1 MHLYGLCKICCKK
14 ILFISKICQLLIYS
28 LKRLTDS
35 SVNNIIATKFDEII
49 LFDHLTAIF
58 CYENNLKFTYLR
70 KKKTFRSLNA
80 LSKQASEVSLGI
92 DKKIRRKFKNSYNF
106 YYIIKE
112 VTFNSCKCYAE
123 FKVRK
128 VKKKLI
134 FPL

>member
-1 MHLYGLCKICCKK
+1 MKK
-14 ILFISKICQLLIYS
+14 ILILHNVKAADLYL
-28 LKRLTDS
+28 
-35 SVNNIIATKFDEII
+35 NNIIATKFDEII

-106 YYIIKE
+106 YQNYSYFARDYSLFKYLRINLIHIIKNIL
-112 VTFNSCKCYAE
+112 VNLVFY
-123 FKVRK
+123 
-128 VKKKLI
+128 
-134 FPL
+134 